1 MTEDP
6 SESQVTRL
14 LLELGDGDRS
24 AMDRLMP
31 IVYDELHRIAH
42 RHRRGE
48 RPDLTLNTT
57 DIVHEAY
64 MKLVQLDRIQWQNR
78 NQFFALAAQAMRRVL
93 IKYAERRRAQKRGG
107 GRHRVDID
115 DIQLLSDERTDQLLA
130 LDEALNRLKEY
141 NERQHSVVECRF
153 FGGLSAEET
162 ASALEIS
169 RATVQR
175 DWAFARA
182 WLNTE
187 LQGDAPPEFGGNQNS
202 APD

>member
-1 MTEDP
+1 MDDD
-6 SESQVTRL
+6 SRESLVTQL

-42 RHRRGE
+42 RHRRAE
-48 RPDLTLNTT
+48 RKDLTLNTT

-64 MKLVQLDRIQWQNR
+64 MRLVRLDRIRWQNR
-78 NQFFALAAQAMRRVL
+78 NQFYALAAQAMRRVL

-107 GRHRVDID
+107 GRHRVDLD
-115 DIQLLSDERTDQLLA
+115 EVELLSDQRSDQLLA
-130 LDEALNRLKEY
+130 LDEALQHLKAH

-162 ASALEIS
+162 ASALDIS

-182 WLNTE
+182 WLNSE
-187 LQGDAPPEFGGNQNS
+187 LQDFEIE
-202 APD
+202 

>member
-6 SESQVTRL
+6 AESQVTRL

-130 LDEALNRLKEY
+130 LDEALNRLREY

-162 ASALEIS
+162 ASALDIS

-187 LQGDAPPEFGGNQNS
+187 LQDDAPPELGGNQNS